1 MPHNVEPG
9 GLVYTLRNEGSLAVL
24 KEPLGFFCATRGS
37 FESGR
42 VLWCTRQA
50 WRVLWRHHVIEGSL
64 NVIPWLVYASHPMS
78 E

>member
-1 MPHNVEPG
+1 MK
-9 GLVYTLRNEGSLAVL
+9 TRVL
-24 KEPLGFFCATRGS
+24 LTAWGS

-78 E
+78 ECFLIDLFHVACNIFGELLN

>member
-1 MPHNVEPG
+1 MPFSQ
-9 GLVYTLRNEGSLAVL
+9 YTPRNEGSSAVL
-24 KEPLGFFCATRGS
+24 KEPLGFFCETKGSFDGVGS

-50 WRVLWRHHVIEGSL
+50 WWVLRRHHVIEGSL